1 MIGFIP
7 ELYPDELVYSVFAR
21 YYVYSGYSAYVDA
34 AADLF
39 SNKRTRPV
47 PEFINAMNI
56 GTKEILLR
64 NISMEKL
71 IEKHTMFPAYS
82 RFIPLER
89 RRNAFKALVQ
99 TEGNYMN
106 LLYIPTG
113 KQNMKYLRWCPECV
127 NQDRDKYG
135 ETYWHRLHQIAGM
148 DICPVH
154 HCRLQQSSVYTGKD
168 TPALISAEQEI
179 LEHNNTSEDVS
190 EVEIRL
196 SDYMAEVF
204 MRPVDL
210 MNEINCGLFLNTQI
224 DEKKY
229 YHSNS
234 VMRKLELFYEDYK
247 TYYSEYTG
255 ELMSIDTMRKI
266 LNGGVASMSYICQI
280 ALFEEVSVNDLLSAN
295 NIEDFRYRIF
305 CNIAKKLGEPEELV
319 VRIGTAVLDE
329 YASSYRIERQSGV
342 AKAKWDKV
350 DEELF
355 PDVKK
360 AVEEIYGNNNERPH
374 KVTIKAVCRK
384 LALPDK
390 RFDVL
395 PKCKSEILKWS
406 ESQEHY
412 WAREVLWAV
421 EQIENRKQE
430 LCWRR
435 IRELTNMRK
444 DNFFSCMEEIK
455 KLTDDTTY
463 EHIRQLEMRLL

>member
-47 PEFINAMNI
+47 PEFINAMNT

-89 RRNAFKALVQ
+89 RRKAFKALVQ

-127 NQDRDKYG
+127 IHDRDKYG

-204 MRPVDL
+204 MRPIDL
-210 MNEINCGLFLNTQI
+210 VNEINCGLFLNTQI
-224 DEKKY
+224 DENKY

-295 NIEDFRYRIF
+295 NIEEFRYRIF
-305 CNIAKKLGEPEELV
+305 YNIAKRLGESEELV
-319 VRIGTAVLDE
+319 IRIGTAVLDE

-342 AKAKWDKV
+342 ARAKWDKV
-350 DEELF
+350 DEELLST
-355 PDVKK
+355 VKDTAK
-360 AVEEIYGNNNERPH
+360 EIYGIYDERPH
-374 KVTIKAVCRK
+374 RVTTKAICTR
-384 LALPDK
+384 LNLPDK

-395 PKCKSEILKWS
+395 PKCKEEIHKWE
-406 ESQEHY
+406 ESKEHY
-412 WAREVLWAV
+412 WARETLWAYNRLQN
-421 EQIENRKQE
+421 EQKVINWKG
-430 LCWRR
+430 
-435 IRELTNMRK
+435 IRTLTNMRK
-444 DNFFSCMEEIK
+444 ENLESSLKELRAM
-455 KLTDDTTY
+455 TDEVTY
-463 EHIRQLEMRLL
+463 MHIIELL